1 LVGFDLFAFFNDT
14 FFMSLMFLLSGL
26 FVWPSL
32 ARKGGARFL
41 RNRVLRLGV
50 PFAVMALLAPVA
62 YFAAYRVTVPD
73 PSVPAFWRQWLSL
86 GMWPSGPLWFISALL
101 AFDGIAAGLHR
112 FAPALMESI
121 RRRTSVGLRHP
132 AALFAILIFLSA
144 MFYLP
149 LRVRRRKLGDC
160 RPVFPAKQ
168 PCLALFGLFFWRA
181 LLLVDAMPSLA
192 CSRRRAAWRG
202 TGPAGRR
209 PP

>member
-1 LVGFDLFAFFNDT
+1 
-14 FFMSLMFLLSGL
+14 MFLLSAL

-41 RNRVLRLGV
+41 RDRALRLGV
-50 PFAVMALLAPVA
+50 PFGVMALLAPVG
-62 YFAAYRVTVPD
+62 YYAAYRVSAPD
-73 PSVPAFWRQWLSL
+73 PSVPAFWREWVSL

-121 RRRTSVGLRHP
+121 LRRTSVGLRHP

-149 LRVRRRKLGDC
+149 LRV
-160 RPVFPAKQ
+160 A
-168 PCLALFGLFFWRA
+168 FGAESWVTVGPFSLQSSRA
-181 LLLVDAMPSLA
+181 LHYLVYFLAGVAVGGCDAELGLLAPQGRLA
-192 CSRRRAAWRG
+192 RYWSG
-202 TGPAGRR
+202 
-209 PP
+209 